1 MNREGDNFY
10 GGAVDIGALIAA
22 ESEAGEVLVSDTV
35 RGLAGT
41 AAGLAFEGLGEQEL
55 MGIDESQRL
64 YLVRE
69 AVE

>member
-1 MNREGDNFY
+1 M
-10 GGAVDIGALIAA
+10 AALIAA

-41 AAGLAFEGLGEQEL
+41 AAGLAFEDLGEQEL
-55 MGIDESQRL
+55 IGIDKPQRL

-69 AVE
+69 AV